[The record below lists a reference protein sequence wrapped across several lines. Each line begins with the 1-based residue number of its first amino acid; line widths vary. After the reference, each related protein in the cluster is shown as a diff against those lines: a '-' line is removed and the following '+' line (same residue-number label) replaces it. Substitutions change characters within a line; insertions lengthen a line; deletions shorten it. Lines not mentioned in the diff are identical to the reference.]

1 MTVLQREINQE
12 SIAAERTRKITLGV
26 LVVLATFLILWW
38 SFDSF
43 QLWNEQGKE
52 LSIKES
58 ELVEIGN
65 EFVIL
70 EQRQQE
76 LYLPTEIEWLA
87 RQNFGLIRPGEEAFA
102 VPPPAPAPVRLPSV
116 WPFTHLAEA
125 IGG

>member
-1 MTVLQREINQE
+1 MAVLQREINQE

-26 LVVLATFLILWW
+26 LVVLGTFLILWW

-87 RQNFGLIRPGEEAFA
+87 
-102 VPPPAPAPVRLPSV
+102 
-116 WPFTHLAEA
+116 
-125 IGG
+125 